1 MHNRLFQALSFH
13 HVIAGLQ
20 ADLSPLGH
28 DGVPLRHPVAGHG
41 GHDGDRP
48 VAREDNEDIAE
59 HQARPADVARLQPL
73 LEPEVDEPG
82 VEPGEVE
89 DEEGGDV
96 SMKNRGAG
104 PEREMI

>member
-1 MHNRLFQALSFH
+1 M
-13 HVIAGLQ
+13 
-20 ADLSPLGH
+20 
-28 DGVPLRHPVAGHG
+28 
-41 GHDGDRP
+41 
-48 VAREDNEDIAE
+48 AREDNEDIAE

-96 SMKNRGAG
+96 TMKNRGAG
-104 PEREMI
+104 PERETI